1 MKKIK
6 LHLKETVSGEWYWYV
21 AGKNG
26 KIVDGS
32 TESYTRRMKAI
43 EGFNTATRLRF
54 ELFEIPIPANVVK
67 SGYDFYRFLSED
79 QIVVTRPSAEAK
91 KMHREKTERFK

>member
-6 LHLKETVSGEWYWYV
+6 LHLKETVAGEWYWYV

-32 TESYTRRMKAI
+32 IESYSRRMKAI

-54 ELFEIPIPANVVK
+54 ELFEIPVSPGIIR
-67 SGYDFYRFLSED
+67 SGYDFYRFLKDD
-79 QIVVTRPSAEAK
+79 QIVVTRPSSAEK
-91 KMHREKTERFK
+91 KLQRKLLEQ